1 MATIPT
7 VKQQEVIS
15 YIDEKILKFKLSPG
29 DKLDTESAIAKTLG
43 LTRTTVR
50 EATRYLVEQGLIYRV
65 KGSGLFV
72 SSEKSN
78 FIDNFRTTIP
88 FDVQAEK
95 KGKIGVREVLSA
107 AIIQVTDITIAR
119 ALQIKPTD
127 KIYYI
132 ERLMRFGRMPVSL
145 EQIHIPLSVCNNF
158 EFKKIEQSKYDYF
171 EVLTGKS
178 VQMRE
183 QNITAFN
190 LRDPDIADL
199 LQVEIEQAMIEL
211 RETVYLQDNTIIEYT
226 ISTINSDLFS
236 IHQITNLR

>member
-1 MATIPT
+1 MVTKLT

-15 YIDEKILKFKLSPG
+15 YIDKKILKFKLSSG

-72 SSEKSN
+72 SGDKSN
-78 FIDNFRTTIP
+78 FIDNVTTIIS
-88 FDVQAEK
+88 FDVQAEN

-107 AIIQVTDITIAR
+107 AIIQVPDIKIAR

-145 EQIHIPLSVCNNF
+145 EKIHIPLSICNNF
-158 EFKKIEQSKYDYF
+158 EFKKIEQSKYEYF
-171 EVLTGKS
+171 EALTGKP
-178 VQMRE
+178 VHTCE
-183 QNITAFN
+183 QNIAAFN
-190 LRDPDIADL
+190 LRDPDVAEL
-199 LQVEIEQAMIEL
+199 LQVEMEQAMIEL
-211 RETVYLQDNTIIEYT
+211 RETIYLQDNTVIEYT
-226 ISTINSDLFS
+226 ISTINSDLFN